1 MVIPGW
7 ERNDLIQV
15 LALNPQLVFA
25 RCVTGVLAALEH
37 GDHYDLDAYRR
48 AGRRGLGKK
57 QDGENS
63 EHNKHPNA
71 PTKKPAHEI
80 PQPLD
85 LLDLPDMLCFARM
98 ELYIT
103 ACRRRNPIVPWP
115 IRWGRDLLEETFMNN
130 SRMNLLQRLSYSRSS
145 HVLVLLL
152 LFASPALPQTKA
164 PRSSAAQTSSEQRT
178 ELQLQAARQNPL
190 QLRHFLLG
198 MPKGADLHNH
208 LSGAV
213 YAESWIRAA
222 AEDHL
227 CVDIGKLAFAK
238 PQAPSS
244 SAAEQPAC
252 GEGRVPAANA
262 FKDQEL
268 YDALVDA
275 FSMRGFVPSPGV
287 TGHDHFFDAFAK
299 FGGTDH
305 RHLGEW
311 IDEVATRAAAQN
323 EQYLELMHTPD
334 FSHTAAIAKE
344 IGWRDDFSHLRDELL
359 AHGLRD
365 DVALA
370 KTSLEQAEALR
381 LKRERCEQPDAAS
394 ACRVQVRYLCQVLRG
409 FPKEQVFAQTLLCFE
424 TASTDPRFVGIN
436 LVMPEDGYI
445 AMSDY
450 ALHMRIVGFLHTV
463 YPNIHLSLHAG
474 EIAPGFVPYEGL
486 CCHIRLAVEQAQ
498 AERIGHGVDIIYENN
513 PHALLKEMAA
523 NHVMVEI
530 SLTSN
535 ELILGVSGKDH
546 PFLLYRMFGVPVAL
560 SSDDEG
566 VSRIDLTHE
575 YVRAVQTYDL
585 KYADLKRMVRTSM
598 EHSFLPGA
606 SLWNAPDAFTRAVSG
621 CSQDVLGA
629 DKPSSRCAV
638 LLKSSERAQ
647 QQWELERRFRAFESE
662 L

>member
-1 MVIPGW
+1 MK
-7 ERNDLIQV
+7 NL
-15 LALNPQLVFA
+15 
-25 RCVTGVLAALEH
+25 
-37 GDHYDLDAYRR
+37 
-48 AGRRGLGKK
+48 K
-57 QDGENS
+57 
-63 EHNKHPNA
+63 
-71 PTKKPAHEI
+71 
-80 PQPLD
+80 
-85 LLDLPDMLCFARM
+85 
-98 ELYIT
+98 
-103 ACRRRNPIVPWP
+103 
-115 IRWGRDLLEETFMNN
+115 MNF
-130 SRMNLLQRLSYSRSS
+130 SRSILFSRSS
-145 HVLVLLL
+145 RLFILLW
-152 LFASPALPQTKA
+152 LFLSSALAQTKA
-164 PRSSAAQTSSEQRT
+164 PHSSDVATSSEQRT
-178 ELQLQAARQNPL
+178 ELQLRAARQNPL

-227 CVDIGKLAFAK
+227 CVEIAKLAFAK

-244 SAAEQPAC
+244 SGADQPAC
-252 GEGRVPAANA
+252 GEGKVPVANA
-262 FKDQEL
+262 FKDQDL

-287 TGHDHFFDAFAK
+287 TGHDHFFDAFSK

-334 FSHTAAIAKE
+334 FSHTSAIARE
-344 IGWRDDFSHLRDELL
+344 IGWHEDFNQLRDELL
-359 AHGLRD
+359 AHGLRGD
-365 DVALA
+365 VDVA
-370 KTSLEQAEALR
+370 KTGLDQAEALR

-394 ACRVQVRYLCQVLRG
+394 ACHVQVRYLCQVLRG

-424 TASTDPRFVGIN
+424 TASADPRFVGIN
-436 LVMPEDGYI
+436 LVMPEDGYT

-450 ALHMRIVGFLHTV
+450 ALHMRIVGFLHAF
-463 YPNIHLSLHAG
+463 YPKIHLSLHAG
-474 EIAPGFVPYEGL
+474 ELAPGFVPYEGL

-498 AERIGHGVDIIYENN
+498 AERIGHGVDIMYENS
-513 PHALLKEMAA
+513 PHALLKKMAA

-535 ELILGVSGKDH
+535 DVILGVSGKDH
-546 PFLLYRMFGVPVAL
+546 PFLLYRMFGVPLAL

-566 VSRIDLTHE
+566 ISRIDLTHE

-585 KYADLKRMVRTSM
+585 HYADLKRMVRTSL

-606 SLWNAPDAFTRAVSG
+606 SLWSAPDVFTRAVSA
-621 CSQDVLGA
+621 CAQNSLGA
-629 DKPSSRCAV
+629 DKFSTRCADF
-638 LLKSSERAQ
+638 LKPSEKAS
-647 QQWELERRFRAFESE
+647 QQWELERRFRAFESG